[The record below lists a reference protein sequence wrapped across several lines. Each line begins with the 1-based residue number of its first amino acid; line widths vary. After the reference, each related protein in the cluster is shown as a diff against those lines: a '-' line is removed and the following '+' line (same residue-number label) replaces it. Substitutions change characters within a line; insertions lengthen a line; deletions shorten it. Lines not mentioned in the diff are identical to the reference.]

1 MFCSQYWCAR
11 RFLHH
16 GAAFILVSFLVHG
29 SALRAAGQA
38 TAANL
43 VGVTADT
50 AGAAVPLTHV
60 TVTNDSTGL
69 ERQTTSN
76 QEGNF
81 IFPDLPPGTYTLTAQ
96 RADFPRVRLTGLQL
110 LAGVNSTVS
119 VQFPALVTL
128 RGTVKD
134 FRTLEPIAKALVSIR
149 AQNLEAITDN
159 TGRFELSKVQ
169 PGEVE
174 LYITTVGYG
183 LLKTKMQVPVGDGPE
198 VELQIGQEALK
209 RNDQITVTSGPFDPI
224 EPEAPT
230 EQVLQASELK
240 NLSGMFGDS
249 FRSIHSLPGVA
260 APDDYYA
267 DFAYRGAG
275 IPNIAFY
282 LDGVLLKNPFH
293 EDKQLTDVGSVSLMN
308 GDLIESISLL
318 GGGFPARYGDSTGAV
333 LNIRTREPDNE
344 KTSLRI
350 NMDCF
355 QGGATAE
362 GPLGR
367 SKKAAWLLTARK
379 SYLEYLMKRMGYSGL
394 SIGYYDTEDKLS
406 WDPSPRHHIDL
417 LGINGS
423 ASLNQTFS
431 DPDDTAKAQSPM
443 DIVNLSWQWTPRT
456 SASLRTALSYS
467 SESDHNQMD
476 SGDLLRSPTKEYGFR
491 HDDTIQLTKHLSL
504 EAGAEARDAREKYV
518 SNFVW
523 DVLTAR
529 PAVTPFPVAQFDAQ
543 TWRYGAY
550 AQPSWS
556 ALDGRILLTAGGRF
570 DHFDSTRQEVLLPR
584 ASASIGITSRTK
596 VLAGYGQYAEFP
608 ELEQLLGDFNNPA
621 LRAERSTH
629 YILGFEQQFSDRVR
643 FKMDLYDRKENQ
655 IPYSPE
661 TEWRLVNGVAAAP
674 VYGTVLT
681 NTTRGYSRGIEITLQ
696 RVSANR
702 LSGWLSYS
710 FGHARYCDT
719 LVKLC
724 FDGDYDQ
731 RHIGTAFASYR
742 FNPTVYLSGKFNY
755 ESNFPVVGFFQGN
768 PAASDQTA
776 NFTLSDQRNQ
786 LRVPTYTRMDTRLNK
801 AYYYKRF
808 KVTLDVEID
817 NMMNHK
823 NWRYFGLQQYDFST
837 GKATMRRGNMLPI
850 LPSAGFTAEF

>member
-1 MFCSQYWCAR
+1 MFYSQYRCAR
-11 RFLHH
+11 RFLLH
-16 GAAFILVSFLVHG
+16 GAAFILVSFVVQG
-29 SALRAAGQA
+29 SVLRAAGQA

-50 AGAAVPLTHV
+50 AGAAVPLAHV
-60 TVTNDSTGL
+60 SVTNDSTGL
-69 ERQTTSN
+69 ERQTTSD
-76 QEGNF
+76 QAGNF
-81 IFPDLPPGTYTLTAQ
+81 ILPDLPPGTYTLTAQ

-110 LAGVNSTVS
+110 QAGVNSTVS

-134 FRTLEPIAKALVSIR
+134 FKTLEPIAKAMVSIR
-149 AQNLEAITDN
+149 AQNLKAITDD

-183 LLKTKMQVPVGDGPE
+183 LLKSKMQIPMGSDTE
-198 VELQIGQEALK
+198 IELQIGQEALK
-209 RNDQITVTSGPFDPI
+209 RNEQVSVTAGPYDPI
-224 EPEAPT
+224 ETEAPT
-230 EQVLQASELK
+230 EQVLQAAELK
-240 NLSGMFGDS
+240 NLSGIFGDP

-267 DFAYRGAG
+267 DFAYRGSG
-275 IPNIAFY
+275 IQNIAFY
-282 LDGVLLKNPFH
+282 MDGVLLKNPFH
-293 EDKQLTDVGSVSLMN
+293 EDKQLTEVGSVSLLN

-318 GGGFPARYGDSTGAV
+318 GGGFPAKYGDSTGEV
-333 LNIRTREPDNE
+333 LNIQTREPGNE
-344 KTSLRI
+344 RVSKRI

-362 GPLGR
+362 GPLGH
-367 SKKAAWLLTARK
+367 SKKVAWLVSARK
-379 SYLEYLMKRMGYSGL
+379 SYLQYLMKRLGYSGL

-406 WDPSPRHHIDL
+406 WDPSPRHHINL
-417 LGINGS
+417 MAINGN
-423 ASLNQTFS
+423 ASLNQSYSNPT
-431 DPDDTAKAQSPM
+431 DTAKAQSPM
-443 DIVNLSWQWTPRT
+443 DLVNLSWQWTPQS

-476 SGDLLRSPTKEYGFR
+476 SGDLLRAPTKDYGFR
-491 HDDTIQLTKHLSL
+491 HDDTIQFTKHFSL
-504 EAGAEARDAREKYV
+504 EAGAEARDARENYV

-523 DVLTAR
+523 NVLTAR
-529 PAVTPFPVAQFDAQ
+529 PMVTPVPVAQFNAE

-556 ALDGRILLTAGGRF
+556 TLDGRILLTAGGRF
-570 DHFDSTRQEVLLPR
+570 DHFDYSRQEVFLPR

-596 VLAGYGQYAEFP
+596 ILAGYGQYAQFP

-621 LRAERSTH
+621 LRAVRSTH
-629 YILGFEQQFSDRVR
+629 YILGFEQQFSERIRLKV
-643 FKMDLYDRKENQ
+643 DLYDRKENQ

-661 TEWRLVNGVAAAP
+661 TEWRLVNGVATMP

-681 NTTRGYSRGIEITLQ
+681 NSTRGYSRGMEITLQ

-710 FGHARYCDT
+710 MGHARYCDK
-719 LVKLC
+719 LANLC

-731 RHIGTAFASYR
+731 RHIATAFASYR

-768 PAASDQTA
+768 PAANDQTA
-776 NFTLSDQRNQ
+776 NFTLSNQRNQ
-786 LRVPTYTRMDTRLNK
+786 LRVPTFTRLDTRLNK
-801 AYYYKRF
+801 AYYRKRS
-808 KVTLDVEID
+808 KITLDLEID
-817 NMMNHK
+817 NILDHK

-850 LPSAGFTAEF
+850 LPSAGFTFEF

>member
-1 MFCSQYWCAR
+1 MFYSHYRHAR
-11 RFLHH
+11 RFLLH
-16 GAAFILVSFLVHG
+16 GAAFILVSFVVQH

-43 VGVTADT
+43 VGVTVDT
-50 AGAAVPLTHV
+50 AGAAVPSARV
-60 TVTNDSTGL
+60 SVTNDSTGL
-69 ERQTTSN
+69 ERQTTSGLG
-76 QEGNF
+76 GNF

-110 LAGVNSTVS
+110 QAGVNSTVT

-134 FRTLEPIAKALVSIR
+134 FKTLEPIEKALVSIR
-149 AQNLEAITDN
+149 AQNLKAITDY
-159 TGRFELSKVQ
+159 TGRFELTKVQ

-183 LLKTKMQVPVGDGPE
+183 LLKSKMQIPAGSDTE

-209 RNDQITVTSGPFDPI
+209 RSEQVTVTAGPYDPI
-224 EPEAPT
+224 ETEAPT
-230 EQVLQASELK
+230 EQVLQATDLK
-240 NLSGMFGDS
+240 NLSGIFGDP

-267 DFAYRGAG
+267 DFSYRGAG

-282 LDGVLLKNPFH
+282 MDGVLLKNPFH
-293 EDKQLTDVGSVSLMN
+293 EDKQLTDVGSVSLLN

-318 GGGFPARYGDSTGAV
+318 GGGFPAKYGDSTGAV
-333 LNIRTREPDNE
+333 LNIQTREPGNQRVS
-344 KTSLRI
+344 KRI

-355 QGGATAE
+355 QGGATVE
-362 GPLGR
+362 GPLGH
-367 SKKAAWLLTARK
+367 SKKAAWLISARK
-379 SYLEYLMKRMGYSGL
+379 SYLQYLMKQLGYSGL

-406 WDPSPRHHIDL
+406 WDPSPRHHINL
-417 LGINGS
+417 MGIMGS
-423 ASLNQTFS
+423 ASLNSSFS
-431 DPDDTAKAQSPM
+431 NPDDTAKAQSPM
-443 DIVNLSWQWTPRT
+443 DIVDMSWQWTPRS

-467 SESDHNQMD
+467 RESDHNRMD
-476 SGDLLRSPTKEYGFR
+476 GGDLLRSPTYDYGFR
-491 HDDTIQLTKHLSL
+491 HDDTIQFTKHYSL
-504 EAGAEARDAREKYV
+504 EAGLEARDARENYV
-518 SNFVW
+518 SNYVW
-523 DVLTAR
+523 NVLTAR
-529 PAVTPFPVAQFDAQ
+529 PMVTPVPLGKFDEQ
-543 TWRYGAY
+543 TWQYGAY

-556 ALDGRILLTAGGRF
+556 AFHGRILLTAGGRYGRLGY
-570 DHFDSTRQEVLLPR
+570 TRQEALLPR
-584 ASASIGITSRTK
+584 ASALIGITPTTK
-596 VLAGYGQYAEFP
+596 ILAGYGQYAQFP

-629 YILGFEQQFSDRVR
+629 YILGIEQQFSERIRLKV
-643 FKMDLYDRKENQ
+643 DLYDRKENQ

-661 TEWRLVNGVAAAP
+661 TEWRLVNGVATMP
-674 VYGTVLT
+674 VYGRVLT
-681 NTTRGYSRGIEITLQ
+681 DSTRGYSRGMEITLQ

-710 FGHARYCDT
+710 LGHARYCDT
-719 LVKLC
+719 QAKLC
-724 FDGDYDQ
+724 YDGDYDQ

-755 ESNFPVVGFFQGN
+755 ESNFPVVGFFQGD
-768 PAASDQTA
+768 PAASDQKA
-776 NFTLSDQRNQ
+776 NFTLTSQRNQ
-786 LRVPTYTRMDTRLNK
+786 LRVPTFTRLDTRLNK
-801 AYYYKRF
+801 AYYRKRT
-808 KVTLDVEID
+808 KITLDVEID
-817 NMMNHK
+817 NMLDHK

-850 LPSAGFTAEF
+850 LPSAGVTVEF